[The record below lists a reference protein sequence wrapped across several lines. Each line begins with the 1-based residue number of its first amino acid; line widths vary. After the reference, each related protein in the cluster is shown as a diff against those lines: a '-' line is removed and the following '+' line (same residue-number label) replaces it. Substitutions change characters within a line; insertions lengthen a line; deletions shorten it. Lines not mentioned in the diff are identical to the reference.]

1 MRKIYIENIDDYIL
15 VDDEDF
21 ERVKYYKW
29 HKTYAHETHRFLAQI
44 LGKKTALPAFILN
57 NRYAY
62 QKVKNHDF
70 TKKNLGADK
79 HTFRYREP
87 QKNSSSKY
95 KGVSYD
101 SKHHKWVASIYAE
114 GKKIYLGRFAD
125 EKECAKAY
133 NKAVYKYWNGDGY
146 LNDV

>member
-1 MRKIYIENIDDYIL
+1 MKKIYIENIDEYIL
-15 VDDEDF
+15 VDDGDF
-21 ERVKYYKW
+21 ERVNFYKW
-29 HKTYAHETHRFLAQI
+29 HKSYAHDTPRFLAQI
-44 LGKKTALPAFILN
+44 VGKKTSLPTFILN
-57 NRYAY
+57 NQRAY
-62 QKVKNHDF
+62 QKVKNNDF
-70 TKKNLGADK
+70 TRKNLGADK
-79 HTFRYREP
+79 YSFRYREP

-101 SKHHKWVASIYAE
+101 NQHNKWIASIYAE